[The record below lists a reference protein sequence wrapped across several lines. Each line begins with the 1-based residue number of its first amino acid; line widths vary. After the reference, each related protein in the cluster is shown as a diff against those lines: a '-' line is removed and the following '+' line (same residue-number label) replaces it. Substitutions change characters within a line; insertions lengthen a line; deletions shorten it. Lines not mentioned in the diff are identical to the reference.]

1 MEVCE
6 ASTGFHESRQSSR
19 MFSDVAALT
28 AQGPDE
34 QETKSAKGV
43 PELCGREHEFSVEF
57 SSYF

>member
-1 MEVCE
+1 
-6 ASTGFHESRQSSR
+6 